1 MTRWIDI
8 LLVAVAVLAA
18 AIYAVYALGPKRIKN
33 AYSRL
38 ATKYF
43 GLRAA
48 RWFAPPTD
56 GTDCDHCS
64 ANPQGKKR
72 E

>member
-1 MTRWIDI
+1 MSSYLDI
-8 LLVAVAVLAA
+8 ALVTLAVMASAAYVL
-18 AIYAVYALGPKRIKN
+18 YALGPKRIKN

-48 RWFAPPTD
+48 KWFVPKSTGECSNCPSRD
-56 GTDCDHCS
+56 DH
-64 ANPQGKKR
+64 ARRP
-72 E
+72 